1 MCNNEL
7 RNKTKEV
14 KMSKQQL
21 KDLNI
26 ALNNFILSPLEKIVI
41 LNYINENLLDD
52 LNVSTCYDDLIDDVM
67 IVTGM

>member
-1 MCNNEL
+1 
-7 RNKTKEV
+7 
-14 KMSKQQL
+14 MSKQQL